1 MSDTKVK
8 SYLQIT
14 MPISSDD
21 ESKKSGSVIE
31 KKSTDASN
39 SIKNTIS
46 PLPTRKVLGCG
57 KLIPAPERLT
67 PTGQGRIKLPP
78 VCMAPA
84 MKKVASN
91 DFDFTSLGV
100 CFSLKEAELCAEK
113 ALLLGGINLD
123 TPGRDPASSDDEEEP
138 LNIDKC
144 LGLSCMTSDEST
156 TEIATIIPP
165 SKSEVAKCVSSSSSI
180 VSTSSCG
187 RTVMGD
193 TPAVVV
199 PTSVDAMKDDPP
211 STLLTNNLTTKGGNN
226 TSRQGRSLQR
236 WLVHSP
242 SNELVRQVAGTIP
255 ITKDG
260 RIILISASRKKEWI
274 LPKGGWDSD
283 ETKEECALR
292 ETFEEGGLVGKLG
305 GSLEPI
311 DYESGKSKK
320 RAMKELTKELMTSG
334 ESGTEITKAGSS
346 EGVKEQRT
354 GQDHEESSRPS
365 LPPCPKRFK
374 TEFSSS
380 PTGPEL
386 LLASVARSKSSDS
399 TSSSNTV
406 SDASCTTAEPYYSY
420 IRLNL
425 FPLYVSSVES
435 EWPEKGRLRKLVDI
449 DEAIRIMDAE
459 NRPYFRMG
467 LEIVKERGLH
477 LLMKCDESQE

>member
-8 SYLQIT
+8 SYLPIT
-14 MPISSDD
+14 LPVSSDD
-21 ESKKSGSVIE
+21 ESKKSGNVME
-31 KKSTDASN
+31 KV
-39 SIKNTIS
+39 SISTIS
-46 PLPTRKVLGCG
+46 PMPTRKALGSG

-78 VCMAPA
+78 VCIAPA

-91 DFDFTSLGV
+91 DFDFISLGV
-100 CFSLKEAELCAEK
+100 CFTLEEAELCAEK
-113 ALLLGGINLD
+113 ALILGGINLD
-123 TPGRDPASSDDEEEP
+123 TAGRDPASSDDEEEP

-144 LGLSCMTSDEST
+144 LGFSCTTSDESLVV
-156 TEIATIIPP
+156 IATIPP
-165 SKSEVAKCVSSSSSI
+165 SKSEVTKCVSSSSSI

-187 RTVMGD
+187 RTAMRD
-193 TPAVVV
+193 TPTVVV
-199 PTSVDAMKDDPP
+199 TTSVNAMKDHPP
-211 STLLTNNLTTKGGNN
+211 STLLTNNNLTKSGN

-274 LPKGGWDSD
+274 LPKGGWDTD
-283 ETKEECALR
+283 ESKEECALR

-305 GSLEPI
+305 GRLEPI

-320 RAMKELTKELMTSG
+320 RALKEAMKELTTSTG
-334 ESGTEITKAGSS
+334 ESSMEIMKGGS
-346 EGVKEQRT
+346 EVVKGQISS
-354 GQDHEESSRPS
+354 QDHEESTRPS
-365 LPPCPKRFK
+365 RPPCPKRFK
-374 TEFSSS
+374 AEFSSS
-380 PTGPEL
+380 STGPEL
-386 LLASVARSKSSDS
+386 LMASVTKSNSSES
-399 TSSSNTV
+399 TSSSSTA
-406 SDASCTTAEPYYSY
+406 SDASCTTTEPYYSY

-435 EWPEKGRLRKLVDI
+435 EWPEKGRLRKLVHI

-467 LEIVKERGLH
+467 LELVKERGLH
-477 LLMKCDESQE
+477 LLMKSEESKE